1 MTRFVNEKNFFFLNY
16 SNYAILFIV
25 CKSCIVKHLQTKK
38 SCPECGKNVH
48 ETQPLLNLRSD
59 RVMQDVVYKL
69 VPNLFQGK
77 QIHQYV
83 Q

>member
-1 MTRFVNEKNFFFLNY
+1 
-16 SNYAILFIV
+16 
-25 CKSCIVKHLQTKK
+25 VKHLQTKK

-69 VPNLFQGK
+69 VPNLFQGR
-77 QIHQYV
+77 QIDSRHMSHIACLHKSKV
-83 Q
+83 AF